1 MKKISILFFLLFA
14 SGFILWG
21 QEPGSSAL
29 FQKDIKVLA
38 SEEYAGRLT
47 GSEGERLSAEYI
59 AKRFEEAGLAPAGDS
74 GTWFQKFSFIK
85 YRISQLEKPF
95 TITNSKDFE
104 AIDLTPY
111 TDYYPLSASADTVSS
126 VAAKIVAI
134 EYGLHTKDINN
145 YAGKDVKNKWVL
157 IKIGLPEVIDQ
168 HSEDA
173 EWAHI
178 HKKVKEAVNQGA
190 KGVIICNTE
199 AKEEKPSGKL
209 NARGYKSSIPVVYID
224 TTYEFLL
231 NYDHASASYNI
242 AVILGEGMNVV
253 GQSKP
258 KKKKAMVI
266 GAHYDHLG
274 NGELGGSR
282 KEELLPAIHYG
293 ADDNASGTSM
303 VMALSQ
309 KLKGWKFRKFNY
321 VFVAFSGEELGLL
334 GSKHFVDNPP
344 LAQDKI
350 KAMLNFDM
358 VGRLDTLKPQLDVY
372 GTGTSPSWELIV
384 NKINRD
390 SNILKIR
397 QIPTGTGPSDH
408 TNFYYKK
415 IPALAFFTG
424 LHDHYHTPFD
434 KDSLI
439 NYEGMELVFD
449 YVIDLIRQSGKR
461 KHSSFEF
468 TPTPEPEKKTMGP
481 MKVKLGIMPDYGHQ
495 GKGVMVSGVSPGGV
509 AEKGGIQSGDQLIK
523 IGEHEL
529 ADIYAYMNVLGKFNK
544 GDKAK
549 VVLIRE
555 GVEMETEIVF

>member
-1 MKKISILFFLLFA
+1 MKKITIICYLLIA
-14 SGFILWG
+14 SGFVLFG
-21 QEPGSSAL
+21 QEPGTSAR
-29 FQKDIKVLA
+29 FEKDIKVLA
-38 SEEYAGRLT
+38 SEEHAGRLS

-59 AKRFEEAGLAPAGDS
+59 AKCFEEAGLVPAGDS
-74 GTWFQKFSFIK
+74 GTWFQKFSFVK

-95 TITNSKDFE
+95 TITNSKDFD
-104 AIDLTPY
+104 AIDLAPY
-111 TDYYPLSASADTVSS
+111 AGFYPLSASADTVKA
-126 VAAKIVAI
+126 VEGKIVPI
-134 EYGLHTKDINN
+134 EFGLNIKEKNN

-157 IKIGLPEVIDQ
+157 IKMGLPEEIDQ

-190 KGVIICNTE
+190 KGVIVCKADAN
-199 AKEEKPSGKL
+199 EEKPSGKL

-224 TTYEFLL
+224 TTYDFLL
-231 NYDHASASYNI
+231 NYDHASASYDI
-242 AVILGEGMNVV
+242 AVILGEAMNVV

-258 KKKKAMVI
+258 KKKNAMVI

-274 NGELGGSR
+274 KGELGGSR

-293 ADDNASGTSM
+293 ADDNASGTAM
-303 VMALSQ
+303 VMSLSQ

-334 GSKHFVDNPP
+334 GSKHFVENPP

-358 VGRLDTLKPQLDVY
+358 VGRLDTIKPQLDVY
-372 GTGTSPSWELIV
+372 GTGTSPSWEQITQKIV
-384 NKINRD
+384 RD
-390 SNILKIR
+390 SLLLKVR

-439 NYEGMELVFD
+439 NYEGMEIVFD
-449 YVIDLIRQSGKR
+449 YVLDLIRQSGKR
-461 KHSSFEF
+461 KNIGFDF
-468 TPTPEPEKKTMGP
+468 TPTPEPEKKAMGP

-495 GKGVMVSGVSPGGV
+495 GKGVMVSGASPGGV
-509 AEKGGIQSGDQLIK
+509 AEKGGIKSGDQIIK

-549 VVLIRE
+549 VVFIRD